1 MADLLN
7 WLMVDFSA
15 RFERSAA
22 ARSIKVQLL
31 QLMEQRAFS
40 FDWST
45 GKPANWCSRNNQF
58 SKDWSKAKGAKVG
71 PNCLDKNWL
80 GKAGLV
86 KCVKLFAE
94 KICLKYQNDATNV
107 SNRYEIMKLL
117 IDSERLCGRKTHVS
131 GKWTTSQPDQRF
143 WGRDQRR
150 RRMSILGETS
160 WRAMMETLFFFL
172 IRLLPKTHDMSEP
185 LDGLW
190 LFIITDKWLRWP
202 WWRGFDKRSGY
213 LGLQLNIW

>member
-7 WLMVDFSA
+7 WLM
-15 RFERSAA
+15 
-22 ARSIKVQLL
+22 
-31 QLMEQRAFS
+31 
-40 FDWST
+40 
-45 GKPANWCSRNNQF
+45 
-58 SKDWSKAKGAKVG
+58 AKGAKVLG
-71 PNCLDKNWL
+71 QNWL
-80 GKAGLV
+80 GKVGLV

-107 SNRYEIMKLL
+107 SNRYEVMKLL

-160 WRAMMETLFFFL
+160 WRTMMETLFFL
-172 IRLLPKTHDMSEP
+172 TRLLIKTHDMNEH
-185 LDGLW
+185 LVGLR
-190 LFIITDKWLRWP
+190 LLIITDKWLRWP